1 MKPISK
7 PFVYRNAEESRSPG
21 YLRKRMAAYRQQVAQ
36 ESAKPRADVI
46 DITPGAFLL
55 KSRGGK

>member
-7 PFVYRNAEESRSPG
+7 PFVYRSAEESKKPG

-36 ESAKPRADVI
+36 EAARPSAEVI
-46 DITPGAFLL
+46 DISPAAFLL